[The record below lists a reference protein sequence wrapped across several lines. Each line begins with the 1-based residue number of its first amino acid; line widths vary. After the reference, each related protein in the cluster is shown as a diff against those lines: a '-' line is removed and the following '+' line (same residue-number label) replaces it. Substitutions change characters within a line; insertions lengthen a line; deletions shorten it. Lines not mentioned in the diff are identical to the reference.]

1 MADGRTGYLSEVSH
15 SLNGNVISTLHATSA
30 ASFNSI
36 VFSNDHRRTPEGS
49 IGLKRR
55 VGLMSGASLIVGT
68 MIGSGIFVSPKG
80 VLQRSG
86 SIAMSLLVWTGCG
99 LLSLLGAL
107 CYAELGTMITKS
119 GAEYSYLLEA
129 FGPIPAY
136 LFSWVSVFVLK
147 PSMLAIIC
155 LSFGEYVVSPLSVG
169 CVPDPLL
176 VKLVTIL
183 AIGIITF
190 INCFSVQLAT
200 HIQNI
205 CTLAKLSAVAIIVI
219 GGAVKLSQGHTQHLN
234 KGFEGTTNSISDIAT
249 AFYSG
254 LWAYDGWNNLNYV
267 TEELVNPFVNLP
279 RAISFGIPL
288 VTVCY
293 VLINISYLTV
303 MSTTEVLASEA
314 VAVTWASRV
323 LGVMAFLMPLTIAIS
338 TFGAGNGTDFT
349 TGRLTFVA
357 AREGHLVGILSYVHI
372 RRFTPSPALIT
383 NAILAMCMVIPGNI
397 GSLID
402 FFSFTAW
409 LFYGVTMAALVVLRW
424 KKKNIAR
431 PYKVPLAVPFVVMVI
446 SAYLVLAPI
455 IQQPQIEYMYA
466 LLFIV
471 SGLIFYVPF
480 VHYKLELRIMDKIT
494 VFLQLLLEVTP
505 TSPVTS

>member
-1 MADGRTGYLSEVSH
+1 MAAAGTGYLTEVSH
-15 SLNGNVISTLHATSA
+15 SLNGNALSTLHSA
-30 ASFNSI
+30 SDASFNPMVS
-36 VFSNDHRRTPEGS
+36 SNNQRQTPEGS

-55 VGLMSGASLIVGT
+55 IGLMSGASLIVGT

-86 SIAMSLLVWTGCG
+86 SVGMSLLVWTGCG
-99 LLSLLGAL
+99 LLSLLG
-107 CYAELGTMITKS
+107 
-119 GAEYSYLLEA
+119 
-129 FGPIPAY
+129 
-136 LFSWVSVFVLK
+136 
-147 PSMLAIIC
+147 
-155 LSFGEYVVSPLSVG
+155 
-169 CVPDPLL
+169 
-176 VKLVTIL
+176 
-183 AIGIITF
+183 IITF

-200 HIQNI
+200 QIQNI
-205 CTLAKLSAVAIIVI
+205 CTVAKLSAVAIIVV
-219 GGAVKLSQGHTQHLN
+219 GGAVKLSQGHIQHFN
-234 KGFEGTTNSISDIAT
+234 KGFEGTSSSFSDIAT

-254 LWAYDGWNNLNYV
+254 LWAYDGWNNLNYI

-279 RAISFGIPL
+279 RAIYFGIPL

-314 VAVTWASRV
+314 VAMTWASRV

-383 NAILAMCMVIPGNI
+383 NAILAICMIIPGNI

-409 LFYGVTMAALVVLRW
+409 LFYGATMTALVVLRW
-424 KKKNIAR
+424 KKKDIAR
-431 PYKVPLAVPFVVMVI
+431 PYKVPLVVPFVVMAI

-455 IQQPQIEYMYA
+455 IQQPQIEYLYA

-471 SGLIFYVPF
+471 SGLILYVPF

-505 TSPVTS
+505 TSPITS